1 MAALFA
7 ADFFDWIFLS
17 PLQLRKIAG
26 FFSFFWVMLRMILLS
41 VGLSLVAGGAM
52 AQTAGQS
59 LPLAIQYFQQGEM
72 VKASELLENVMRAEP
87 ANSTAY
93 AYLYMAYLQ
102 LKQAEKAEKLASAMA
117 KRDPAQASYDVDRA
131 YAMRQQQEEKRALN
145 VYESLF
151 KKLGP
156 NRGQI
161 LMLTNAFRNRGENDW
176 ALKCLL
182 QGRKLLG
189 EPLAFSLELADLYLA
204 TGRKSEMVGAYLDYL
219 QAAPQQLGYVQNT
232 LQSRLTDEDYE
243 ILRQAL
249 LAGMQRNPEDLALA
263 ELMVW
268 FFVQQLDFETVFY
281 QAKALDQRLNENGQR
296 MLSLARSAVENRQF
310 KSAGLFYQYL
320 VEKGNRHPAYYEARY
335 ELLDTR
341 RQELELSAAPASAW
355 QSLAQAFEAY
365 LRDFPQHRQ
374 VLLVKKSY
382 AKVLAYE
389 LQQFMSA
396 VDLLE
401 KAVAEGGERRVLAA
415 VKLDLGDLY
424 LLTEEYWEAALV
436 YGQVEKDFPNDPL
449 GQEAKFRNAR
459 LSFFQGEFAWS
470 QAQLDVLKAST
481 TQRIA
486 NDAMSL
492 SLLISDN
499 LNLDTSILPM
509 RAFAAADLLA
519 FRQDLKGAT
528 TAFEGML
535 VEFDGH
541 ALTDEIMLRLARLYQ
556 KQGDYTAA
564 RKYYERIANAYGTD
578 ILGDDA
584 HFELALLLEEQL
596 KNPAEASA
604 WYEKLLK
611 QYPDSTFTFEARRRY
626 RKLRGDQI
634 N

>member
-1 MAALFA
+1 M
-7 ADFFDWIFLS
+7 
-17 PLQLRKIAG
+17 
-26 FFSFFWVMLRMILLS
+26 
-41 VGLSLVAGGAM
+41 
-52 AQTAGQS
+52 
-59 LPLAIQYFQQGEM
+59 AIQYYQQGEM
-72 VKASELLENVMRAEP
+72 VKASELLENVMRSEP
-87 ANSTAY
+87 GNATAY
-93 AYLYMAYLQ
+93 AYLYQTYLQ
-102 LKQAEKAEKLASAMA
+102 LQLAEKAEKLAAGMA
-117 KRDPAQASYDVDRA
+117 KRDPSQAAYEVDRGFA
-131 YAMRQQQEEKRALN
+131 LRQQQEEKRGLN
-145 VYESLF
+145 VYEGLL

-161 LMLTNAFRNRGENDW
+161 MMLTNAFRTRGENDW
-176 ALKCLL
+176 ALRALQ

-219 QAAPQQLGYVQNT
+219 RAVPQQLGYVQNM

-249 LAGMQRNPEDLALA
+249 LAGMQRNPEDLILS

-310 KSAGLFYQYL
+310 KEAGLFYTYL

-341 RQELELSAAPASAW
+341 RQELEAAGAPPSDW
-355 QSLAQAFEAY
+355 QQLAEAFEGY

-374 VLLVKKSY
+374 VLLVKKSF
-382 AKVLAYE
+382 ARVMAYE
-389 LQQFMSA
+389 LQQF
-396 VDLLE
+396 E
-401 KAVAEGGERRVLAA
+401 KAVALLEDAVAMGGERRVMAA

-424 LLTEEYWEAALV
+424 LLTEEYWEAALI

-459 LSFFQGEFAWS
+459 LSFFQAEFAWS

-519 FRQDLKGAT
+519 FRQDVKGAT
-528 TAFEGML
+528 AAFEKML
-535 VEFDGH
+535 VDFEGH
-541 ALTDEIMLRLARLYQ
+541 ALSDEIILRLARLQQ
-556 KQGDYTAA
+556 KQGNYAAA
-564 RKYYERIANAYGTD
+564 RASYERIAKEYPTD

-584 HFELALLLEEQL
+584 HFELALLLEEKL
-596 KNPAEASA
+596 KDNSEALV

-611 QYPDSTFTFEARRRY
+611 QYPDSTFTFEARRRF
-626 RKLRGDQI
+626 RKLRGDQM